1 MSNNI
6 WILRVVYCEGRGSA
20 DHWED
25 LVGKTAGRKPIGSG
39 LMLGTFE
46 HENERNLEYEFKTFP
61 AASRA
66 VQRISKLQW
75 IKGIILHRQ
84 RTN

>member
-1 MSNNI
+1 VSNNI
-6 WILRVVYCEGRGSA
+6 WILRVVYCERWGGSA
-20 DHWED
+20 DHWDD
-25 LVGKTAGRKPIGSG
+25 LIGKTAGRKPIGSG
-39 LMLGTFE
+39 LMLETK
-46 HENERNLEYEFKTFP
+46 ERDLEYEFKTFP

-66 VQRISKLQW
+66 MQRISKLQW